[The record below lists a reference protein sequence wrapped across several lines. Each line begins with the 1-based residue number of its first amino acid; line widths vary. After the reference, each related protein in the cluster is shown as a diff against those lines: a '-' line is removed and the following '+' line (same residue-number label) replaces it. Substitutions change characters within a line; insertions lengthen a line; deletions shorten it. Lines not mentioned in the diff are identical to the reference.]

1 MGAGGEEREP
11 AAVTRPARGAPGHK
25 HLRHLFR
32 QERERKWQWPR
43 TSPFQKWDDASGA
56 FGNADVSRTT
66 KVGWLSSGRR
76 EGGPQ
81 PSARN
86 REVMKRTCFITQVGL
101 AVRLP
106 HPCSERGTGDATKD
120 NQPRP
125 PDPQTFLPPFA
136 PLAKMSLNDRKVPRS
151 AGLEHDP
158 SQSLPMVLLRPHPQ
172 LK

>member
-1 MGAGGEEREP
+1 MWGGSGFCLLRPEGRVGAGGEEREP

-43 TSPFQKWDDASGA
+43 TSPFQKWGDASGA

-106 HPCSERGTGDATKD
+106 HPSQRGAQGM
-120 NQPRP
+120 
-125 PDPQTFLPPFA
+125 PQRTASPGLLTPKRSFLHL
-136 PLAKMSLNDRKVPRS
+136 PL
-151 AGLEHDP
+151 
-158 SQSLPMVLLRPHPQ
+158 
-172 LK
+172 